1 MLRMFVSEG
10 RVNVFLMGSR
20 KRGSSDLGGVT
31 KSETLGAG
39 QECPAYGR
47 FS

>member
-1 MLRMFVSEG
+1 MNETEKRRYMF
-10 RVNVFLMGSR
+10 
-20 KRGSSDLGGVT
+20 GSSDLSGVT

-39 QECPAYGR
+39 QECPAYRR